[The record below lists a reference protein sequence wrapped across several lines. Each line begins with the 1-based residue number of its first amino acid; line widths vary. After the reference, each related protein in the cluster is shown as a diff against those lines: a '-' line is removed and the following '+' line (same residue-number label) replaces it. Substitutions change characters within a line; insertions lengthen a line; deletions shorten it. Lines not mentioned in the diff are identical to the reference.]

1 MPTKRSTYSV
11 QMTKLKQ
18 QIELRSATV
27 VSSVRQLWMVA
38 FIVLAAGCWFLI
50 ESGGSFADTSRSVLH
65 GLCAQQPTH
74 SLVVGGELLP
84 FDSRMTGIYSGA
96 LLCWCVLAASG
107 CLITKVIPTVSV
119 VASLAGAVAILAV
132 DGFNS
137 LFVDL
142 GIGQLYEPQNMIRFF
157 TGFGTGVALTSLL
170 SWLIGTSLWKLSGD
184 DNVWRSTSALVWI
197 VPTSIM
203 TYLSLSSAPGWSYPV
218 IAIALLA
225 SAWVTV
231 TGLMLVIVVSLLRI
245 ENKVTTLAKLHAPLA
260 ASVALALAIILGLA
274 QGRFWLERTLGI
286 PQDFIAAVPQ
296 SLGAILFF

>member
-1 MPTKRSTYSV
+1 
-11 QMTKLKQ
+11 
-18 QIELRSATV
+18 
-27 VSSVRQLWMVA
+27 
-38 FIVLAAGCWFLI
+38 
-50 ESGGSFADTSRSVLH
+50 
-65 GLCAQQPTH
+65 
-74 SLVVGGELLP
+74 
-84 FDSRMTGIYSGA
+84 MTGIYSGA

-170 SWLIGTSLWKLSGD
+170 SWLLGTSLWKLSGD
-184 DNVWRSTSALVWI
+184 DTVWRATSALVWI
-197 VPTSIM
+197 VPTSIV

-245 ENKVTTLAKLHAPLA
+245 EYTVTTLAKLHAPLA

-296 SLGAILFF
+296 SLEAILFF